1 MFTSSL
7 TGRLDTIPFWI
18 LYMFVLCTFTCIHTN
33 VFVCI
38 QTIVFVCIQTN
49 VFVCIQT
56 LNLLPDKQ
64 QKWLSARVT
73 WS

>member
-33 VFVCI
+33 VFVY
-38 QTIVFVCIQTN
+38 IQTN

-64 QKWLSARVT
+64 QKWLSPRVA

>member
-18 LYMFVLCTFTCIHTN
+18 LYMFVLCTFTCIRTN
-33 VFVCI
+33 VFVY
-38 QTIVFVCIQTN
+38 IQTN

-64 QKWLSARVT
+64 QKWLSPRVA